1 MVLWLLSELWLR
13 CFHIFFKCAFITI
26 GQCKVDRMR
35 SGRKREGGGGGVGK
49 GPQAVIRTRD
59 AHNATALYVGTLPL
73 GYRHQLVPL
82 AWGLWLV

>member
-1 MVLWLLSELWLR
+1 M
-13 CFHIFFKCAFITI
+13 
-26 GQCKVDRMR
+26 
-35 SGRKREGGGGGVGK
+35 GGGGGGDVGK